1 MRNFTKDPTL
11 RIGLPFYKTVLCL
24 VCVLILI
31 VNGFSLAANLQ
42 SLKSANEL
50 QSQSARVI
58 DKLQYLNVLVMDAEA
73 SLRGHFLSG
82 ADSYLGPMRTAR
94 AETATLFNDLQALLA
109 DNAGQLKNLAQ
120 LRTLVSRKL
129 AIMDQALAVYRSGG
143 LRDIV
148 KIAETADDKSVLD
161 EIRLMVV
168 IIAREQRE
176 LLAARSAAF
185 YQQYQNAVVLGIG
198 INLAAILVI
207 VLFYR
212 LIRRSFFSRVI
223 VQRALQ
229 NANDTLES
237 MVVQRTEQLS
247 VLSRHLISVS
257 EEEKARLARE
267 LHDELGANLTAIS
280 LDIDAVAERLRCEH
294 ADLASMLERAR
305 TTLLDT
311 VQLKRRIIE
320 NLRPSL
326 LDNLGL
332 AAALHSYCDEYA
344 RLSGL
349 DCEALIEGEVD
360 VAGPMQSIAVFRI
373 VQEALNNIVKY
384 ANARHVIVHLLREA
398 DALLLEV
405 VDDGVGIDL
414 SAATQPITHG
424 LLGMRERAVLLGG
437 TFKVQRGV
445 NGIGTCIE
453 VMIPLFD
460 KRAGEAMAGERVGL
474 AQPATP
480 APTSTRTQIQTQTR
494 TQAQTRTRTS
504 ANTSAW
510 ANAPRPPANGH
521 IRSSPPCSILPH
533 TPRDLDGQ

>member
-1 MRNFTKDPTL
+1 MRMYFTTDNAARP
-11 RIGLPFYKTVLCL
+11 GLPFYKTLLCL
-24 VCVLILI
+24 ACVLILI

-42 SLKSANEL
+42 SLKGANEL
-50 QSQSARVI
+50 QSQSARVS

-73 SLRGHFLSG
+73 SLRGYFLSG

-94 AETATLFNDLQALLA
+94 AETATQFGDLQALLA
-109 DNAGQLKNLAQ
+109 DNPSQLKNLAQ
-120 LRTLVSRKL
+120 LRTLVGRKL

-143 LRDIV
+143 LREIV
-148 KIAETADDKSVLD
+148 KIAETADDKSMLD
-161 EIRLMVV
+161 EIRLLVV

-185 YQQYQNAVVLGIG
+185 YQQYQSAVMLGIG

-207 VLFYR
+207 ALFYR
-212 LIRRSFFSRVI
+212 LIRRSFFSRLLA
-223 VQRALQ
+223 QRALQ

-267 LHDELGANLTAIS
+267 LHDALGANLTAIS
-280 LDIDAVAERLRCEH
+280 LDIDAVARRLRCEH
-294 ADLASMLERAR
+294 DDLAGMLERAR
-305 TTLLDT
+305 ATLLDT
-311 VQLKRRIIE
+311 VQLKRRIVE

-344 RLSGL
+344 QVTGL

-360 VAGPMQSIAVFRI
+360 AAGPMQSIAVFRI
-373 VQEALNNIVKY
+373 VQEALNNIAKY
-384 ANARHVIVHLLREA
+384 AGARNVIVHLLREA
-398 DALLLEV
+398 DALSLEV

-414 SAATQPITHG
+414 AAAAQPTTHG

-437 TFKVQRGV
+437 TFTVQRGV
-445 NGIGTCIE
+445 NNVGTCVE
-453 VMIPLFD
+453 AMIPLLD
-460 KRAGEAMAGERVGL
+460 QRPGRAAPGEPGN
-474 AQPATP
+474 
-480 APTSTRTQIQTQTR
+480 
-494 TQAQTRTRTS
+494 QADPS
-504 ANTSAW
+504 
-510 ANAPRPPANGH
+510 APRRPAGGH
-521 IRSSPPCSILPH
+521 IRSSPPCSIPPH
-533 TPRDLDGQ
+533 TPRDLDGQLR